1 MADAVFAELFLS
13 RQECKD
19 FAKIRESVQESVK
32 VASTYAKYKAK

>member
-19 FAKIRESVQESVK
+19 FAKIRESVQEQRESCFNLRK
-32 VASTYAKYKAK
+32 I